1 MRHYDNYE
9 DTDTEYRGI
18 LGGSRADLDAMNN
31 FLDDKK
37 VRLEP
42 IIDRVFDFDDSVA
55 AFEYFKQAKHV
66 GKVVIKL

>member
-1 MRHYDNYE
+1 M
-9 DTDTEYRGI
+9 
-18 LGGSRADLDAMNN
+18 GGSRADLDAMNN